1 MDLWDLK
8 KGVKVVLEEAVFA
21 EIVEETEDGQ
31 WVKVRYLKVPENPEL
46 EGTEDLCSSDEILNV
61 A

>member
-1 MDLWDLK
+1 MNLWDLK
-8 KGVKVVLEEAVFA
+8 KGATVRLEEAAFA

-31 WVKVRYLKVPENPEL
+31 WVKVRYLKVPENPDL
-46 EGTEDLCSSDEILNV
+46 EGTEDLCSSEEVLSL